1 MDSYIPI
8 RSRTIHQASQQ
19 QVNINNLKT
28 EFAPVNQQ
36 PKGVMKLRNEW
47 LARKT
52 DKTNVRLSQSLDA
65 NGISLSGIMIEGK
78 LPSL

>member
-1 MDSYIPI
+1 M
-8 RSRTIHQASQQ
+8 
-19 QVNINNLKT
+19 NINNLET

-52 DKTNVRLSQSLDA
+52 EKTNARLSQSFDD
-65 NGISLSGIMIEGK
+65 NGINFSGIMIEGK
-78 LPSL
+78 IPSL